1 MTLSRLRRQI
11 YVRLSRLRTHHV
23 VLVAVVLR
31 AIWFV
36 LCPNQPV
43 SDQATYHA
51 AASQLA
57 QGRGYIEL
65 DGTPAN
71 LWPVGYPALLGATY
85 WMFGAHYPIGYLLNI
100 ALLLLLVLGTQ
111 QLGSA
116 LFNREVGLFAALLV
130 ALHPTLVLHT
140 TMLTSE
146 TPFMVGTLWLLAL
159 LVRMARAE
167 VKLTWAVPLAG
178 VSLGVLTYVR
188 PTGQIFVLALPVLG
202 LLWRRV
208 RLAPLALASVGVV
221 VLALLVLLPW
231 GLRNQQ
237 LFGVFSLTSNN
248 GGENIWMGNNPNSH
262 GEYMEL
268 PADALA
274 LPLVERERLL
284 GSRGMAFIRQNPG
297 HYVALCVQR
306 VAYTL
311 RSDTIAAVW
320 NGVGITQRFGA
331 RGVLFFKIV
340 CSMAHWILLT
350 LVGYALF
357 TRKQWGASDAALA
370 FVVLLLAAPFV
381 LIVGGNRYMV
391 PIVPLLCIFA
401 ASGMWPRVAA
411 ASHTPKGQPGRTA

>member
-1 MTLSRLRRQI
+1 M
-11 YVRLSRLRTHHV
+11 HHV
-23 VLVAVVLR
+23 LLVALVLR
-31 AIWFV
+31 AVWFM

-43 SDQATYHA
+43 SDQATYHS

-57 QGRGYIEL
+57 EGRGYIEL

-71 LWPVGYPALLGATY
+71 LWPVGYPALLAATY
-85 WMFGAHYPIGYLLNI
+85 WVFGAHYPIGYLLNI

-111 QLGSA
+111 RLGSA
-116 LFNREVGLFAALLV
+116 LFNREVGLLAALLV

-146 TPFMVGTLWLLAL
+146 IPFMVGALWLLAL

-188 PTGQIFVLALPVLG
+188 PTAQIFLLALPVLG

-208 RLAPLALASVGVV
+208 RLVPLALGSAGIV
-221 VLALLVLLPW
+221 VLAALVLLPW

-248 GGENIWMGNNPNSH
+248 GGENIWMGNNPASN
-262 GEYMEL
+262 GQYMEL
-268 PADALA
+268 PADARA

-284 GSRGMAFIRQNPG
+284 GSRGVAFIRQNPA
-297 HYVALCVQR
+297 HYLALCVQR
-306 VAYTL
+306 AAYTL

-320 NGVGITQRFGA
+320 NGVGITRRFGTH
-331 RGVLFFKIV
+331 GVLFFKIV
-340 CSMAHWILLT
+340 CSIAHWILLT
-350 LVGYALF
+350 LVGYALLA
-357 TRKQWGASDAALA
+357 RKQRGAGDAALA
-370 FVVLLLAAPFV
+370 FMLLLLAAPFV

-391 PIVPLLCIFA
+391 PILPLLCIVA
-401 ASGMWPRVAA
+401 ASGIWQWVASA
-411 ASHTPKGQPGRTA
+411 ATRAPEGQPGQTV

>member
-1 MTLSRLRRQI
+1 M
-11 YVRLSRLRTHHV
+11 HHV
-23 VLVAVVLR
+23 VLIALVLR

-57 QGRGYIEL
+57 SGRGYIEL

-71 LWPVGYPALLGATY
+71 LWPVGYPALLAATY
-85 WMFGAHYPIGYLLNI
+85 WVFGAQYPIGYLLNI

-116 LFNREVGLFAALLV
+116 LFGREVGLLAALLV

-146 TPFMVGTLWLLAL
+146 TPFMVGAVWLLAL
-159 LVRMARAE
+159 LVRMARGE
-167 VKLTWAVPLAG
+167 VNLAWAVPLAG

-188 PTGQIFVLALPVLG
+188 PTGQIFLLALPVLG

-208 RLAPLALASVGVV
+208 RLLPLALASAGIVM
-221 VLALLVLLPW
+221 LAVLVLLPW
-231 GLRNQQ
+231 GLRNQRS
-237 LFGVFSLTSNN
+237 FGVFLLTSNN
-248 GGENIWMGNNPNSH
+248 GGENIWMGNNPESR

-284 GSRGMAFIRQNPG
+284 GSRGIAFIRQNPG
-297 HYVALCVQR
+297 RYLVLCGQR
-306 VAYTL
+306 VVYSL

-320 NGVGITQRFGA
+320 NGVGITQRFGN

-340 CSMAHWILLT
+340 CSIAHWTLLI

-357 TRKQWGASDAALA
+357 TRKQRGASDAALA
-370 FVVLLLAAPFV
+370 FVLLLLAAPFI

-391 PIVPLLCIFA
+391 PILPLLCIFA
-401 ASGMWPRVAA
+401 ASGIWPRVAA
-411 ASHTPKGQPGRTA
+411 SVAPQRSSGEG